1 MRILVAVDAS
11 DQAERVVAA
20 AGGILRGIQDPQIRL
35 LTVVD
40 DADIHESTATTL
52 PQGTPTPLGSWSGSS
67 YNIPTQSSPHLME
80 DRSQALTRI
89 HGELEARD
97 ASLASH
103 HLPGLSVESHVVSG
117 SKPAQAILEAAKD
130 FGAELIVM
138 GTRGRRGISRILM
151 GSTAEGIVRESPVPV
166 VVIGDAVKTGT

>member
-20 AGGILRGIQDPQIRL
+20 AAALLRGITDPQIQL

-52 PQGTPTPLGSWSGSS
+52 PQGTPTPMGSWSGSS
-67 YNIPTQSSPHLME
+67 YQIPTPSSPRLME

-89 HGELEARD
+89 HGELQARD

-103 HLPGLSVESHVVSG
+103 HLPGLPVESRVVSG
-117 SKPAQAILEAAKD
+117 GKTAAAILDAAKD
-130 FGAELIVM
+130 MGAELIIM

-151 GSTAEGIVRESPVPV
+151 GSTAEALVRESPVPV
-166 VVIGDAVKTGT
+166 VVIGDTVKTAA

>member
-11 DQAERVVAA
+11 EQAERVVAA
-20 AGGILRGIQDPQIRL
+20 AAALLRNLQDPQIRL

-52 PQGTPTPLGSWSGSS
+52 PQGTTTPLGSWSGSS
-67 YNIPTQSSPHLME
+67 YQIPTPSSPRLTE

-103 HLPGLSVESHVVSG
+103 HLSGLPVESRVVSG
-117 SKPAQAILEAAKD
+117 GKPAAAIIE
-130 FGAELIVM
+130 GAQDYGADLIVM

-151 GSTAEGIVRESPVPV
+151 GSTAEAIVRDSPIPV
-166 VVIGDAVKTGT
+166 VVVGDGVRAAG

>member
-11 DQAERVVAA
+11 DQAERVIAS
-20 AGGILRGIQDPQIRL
+20 AGALLRGIQDPQIRL

-67 YNIPTQSSPHLME
+67 YQIPTPSSPRFME
-80 DRSQALTRI
+80 DRSQALARI

-97 ASLASH
+97 ASLAGH
-103 HLPGLSVESHVVSG
+103 HLPGLNVESRVVSG
-117 SKPAQAILEAAKD
+117 AKPAAAILEAAKD
-130 FGAELIVM
+130 MGADLIVM

-151 GSTAEGIVRESPVPV
+151 GSTAETIVREAPVPV
-166 VVIGDAVKTGT
+166 VVIGDAVRTAP

>member
-1 MRILVAVDAS
+1 MHILVAVDAS

-20 AGGILRGIQDPQIRL
+20 AAALLRSIQDPQIRL

-40 DADIHESTATTL
+40 DADIHESTASTL

-67 YNIPTQSSPHLME
+67 YNIPTPTSPQLME
-80 DRSQALTRI
+80 DRSQALARV

-97 ASLASH
+97 AALASH
-103 HLPGLSVESHVVSG
+103 HLPGLTIESRVVSG
-117 SKPAQAILEAAKD
+117 AKPPTAILEAAKD

-138 GTRGRRGISRILM
+138 GTRGRRGITRILM
-151 GSTAEGIVRESPVPV
+151 GSTAEAIVRESPVPV
-166 VVIGDAVKTGT
+166 VVIGDAVRAPA

>member
-11 DQAERVVAA
+11 EQAERVVAA
-20 AGGILRGIQDPQIRL
+20 AAGLLRNVKDPEIRL

-67 YNIPTQSSPHLME
+67 YNIPTPSSPHLME

-89 HGELEARD
+89 HGELQSRD
-97 ASLASH
+97 ATLAAH
-103 HLPGLSVESHVVSG
+103 HLPGQTIESRVVSG
-117 SKPAQAILEAAKD
+117 SKPAPAILEAAKEFD
-130 FGAELIVM
+130 AELIVM

-151 GSTAEGIVRESPVPV
+151 GSTAEAIVRESPIPV
-166 VVIGDAVKTGT
+166 VVIGDAVKAAS